1 MEDEETA
8 DEMFEKLGDEKTF
21 TEVDKESN
29 IFEELKKKIR
39 EAKTEEKMSEAL
51 KETIELTIKTVDRMT
66 EHIAKQRIRIKELE
80 EYIVIAP
87 NLDEMTAIKYLSIQR
102 YGYIKGKV
110 EEQQKAVEIINKNYI
125 PKQKVKDKIEEN
137 NKIMIDT
144 QNKYPG
150 TYAMLDEWRNA
161 KAQNDILEEL
171 LEDK

>member
-1 MEDEETA
+1 MSNIEEDIKRC
-8 DEMFEKLGDEKTF
+8 EKLIEPQNANWIGITNQLAIAHLIEK
-21 TEVDKESN
+21 VKELRAMC
-29 IFEELKKKIR
+29 EEYCP
-39 EAKTEEKMSEAL
+39 KTE
-51 KETIELTIKTVDRMT
+51 
-66 EHIAKQRIRIKELE
+66 RIKELE
-80 EYIVIAP
+80 EEKKNRA
-87 NLDEMTAIKYLSIQR
+87 DF
-102 YGYIKGKV
+102 
-110 EEQQKAVEIINKNYI
+110 QQKYIEVTSLYLNSI